1 MSPLPPDDSHGR
13 WAFLGRVRLNE
24 REPAGFTERL
34 NPMKIRA
41 LKPFDEDGGFRV
53 VRPSSVLGRI
63 ALVMLLAG
71 CGSSGSPGVDGPV
84 MRYPER
90 SSSQEGMAAEV
101 RGVLELDGECL
112 YVALDEVGERYPV
125 VWPAGTRW
133 DADAQVVVPPQ
144 GESMGVGDEVYGG
157 GGYLYVEDVERIA
170 GSQASALAAECV
182 DNAYGEIAVVNN
194 SDTAIGPTGS

>member
-1 MSPLPPDDSHGR
+1 
-13 WAFLGRVRLNE
+13 
-24 REPAGFTERL
+24 
-34 NPMKIRA
+34 
-41 LKPFDEDGGFRV
+41 
-53 VRPSSVLGRI
+53 
-63 ALVMLLAG
+63 
-71 CGSSGSPGVDGPV
+71 
-84 MRYPER
+84 
-90 SSSQEGMAAEV
+90 MAAEV

-133 DADAQVVVPPQ
+133 DADAQEVVTPQ